1 MSKTHCGCGEW
12 LGQPC
17 DRESETSD
25 MIEIEWMPEQ
35 FRESHNAAHNAG
47 VYPHN
52 GAQRALVAVDCA
64 RMMRESDPDWT
75 EIIRDPLG
83 QVDD

>member
-1 MSKTHCGCGEW
+1 M
-12 LGQPC
+12 
-17 DRESETSD
+17 
-25 MIEIEWMPEQ
+25 
-35 FRESHNAAHNAG
+35 
-47 VYPHN
+47 YPHN